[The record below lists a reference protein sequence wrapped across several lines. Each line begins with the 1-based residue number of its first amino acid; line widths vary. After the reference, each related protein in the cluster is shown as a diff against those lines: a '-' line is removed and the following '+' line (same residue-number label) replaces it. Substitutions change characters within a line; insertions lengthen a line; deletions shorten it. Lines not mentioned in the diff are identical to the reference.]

1 MGLSFWNS
9 GERGEEG
16 GGTATSRGHRG
27 GQVRSLSLRS
37 LSLCGLAVLFL
48 FLLSVAPS
56 WAKPPK
62 LSFLIGKVARQEGV
76 DPNLLSAV
84 VATESQF
91 DVASVSARGAV
102 GLMQLMPDT
111 ARELGVVNRF
121 NPEQNLRGGAR
132 YLRRMIERYPNNLS
146 LALAAYNAG
155 PAAVVRFRGVPP
167 FPETKRY
174 IRKVLGRYAK
184 MVPGR
189 NKPPRVIVT
198 SQPERPVAARGEEK
212 RRPVVRPVGPRQA
225 PKVKWTVVEHAGEPK
240 WVPVPNITMARA
252 RHARAPIVRVTRR

>member
-1 MGLSFWNS
+1 MPRSAAALPVEGRLGGSFCCDI
-9 GERGEEG
+9 
-16 GGTATSRGHRG
+16 
-27 GQVRSLSLRS
+27 QPFFVL
-37 LSLCGLAVLFL
+37 GLAALLLLF
-48 FLLSVAPS
+48 STPS
-56 WAKPPK
+56 WASSPK
-62 LSFLIGKVARQEGV
+62 LSFLIGKVARQEGL

-91 DVASVSARGAV
+91 DIASVSVRGAV

-132 YLRRMIERYPNNLS
+132 YLRRLIERYPDNLS

-155 PAAVVRFRGVPP
+155 PTAVIRFGGVPP

-174 IRKVLGRYAK
+174 IDKVLGRYAK

-189 NKPPRVIVT
+189 NKSPKKIHYHIRDKKSYGAPVSVGSRHVARPLGPTHAPKLARIPDPPT
-198 SQPERPVAARGEEK
+198 QRPVRRTEFSK
-212 RRPVVRPVGPRQA
+212 RRSGDAPVIRL
-225 PKVKWTVVEHAGEPK
+225 
-240 WVPVPNITMARA
+240 
-252 RHARAPIVRVTRR
+252 TRR